1 MLSLLAPCIDTEF
14 QHLISRVSQTLK
26 LVQGDDIL
34 SMNNIEKELSEWF
47 SIIPPT
53 FIIRNSLNGLPIHI
67 VHVVR

>member
-34 SMNNIEKELSEWF
+34 SMNNIEKELSE
-47 SIIPPT
+47 
-53 FIIRNSLNGLPIHI
+53 
-67 VHVVR
+67 